1 MAVSRKEILKALLP
15 GLNKLFGM
23 EYAKYAK
30 TIEYHA
36 RRTDA
41 DPKVWKVVEVHK
53 LYDDVVETKEL
64 ATDLKRN
71 RAHALVKLLR
81 SNQNYGS

>member
-1 MAVSRKEILKALLP
+1 MGIVTRKQLLRELLP

-23 EYAKYAK
+23 GYEV
-30 TIEYHA
+30 IEYHA

-41 DPKVWKVVEVHK
+41 DPKLWKVVEVK
-53 LYDDVVETKEL
+53 KAGDEVLETKEL

>member
-1 MAVSRKEILKALLP
+1 MAILSRKELLKQLLP

-23 EYAKYAK
+23 SYNVPPD
-30 TIEYHA
+30 IEYHA

-53 LYDDVVETKEL
+53 RFDEVVETKEL

-71 RAHALVKLLR
+71 RAQALVKLLR
-81 SNQNYGS
+81 SNQKQES